1 MNVIRRFLPY
11 VKPYAAKLTLTIVL
25 SAIFSFLSAA
35 SIYIILPIMG
45 IIFPSTNTPSAPT
58 PSESSG
64 FLDSVK
70 EAIRDWIGNLVVVDG
85 FPHQTLLNM
94 CVLVVAIFLIKNI
107 VKYASN
113 VINTGIQE
121 GIMKDIR
128 NHLFGRSV
136 QLPLTYFNNRRSGE
150 LISVV
155 TNEVSTING
164 ALVPTLIQLT
174 RDPLEIIVI
183 LFLLLALSPELTLLA
198 FSTSILTVLFIRLLR
213 GYIRRY
219 SIRMQRALENMTTR
233 LQEAFQNIRIIK
245 AYAGEQYENNRF
257 ERETKWYTRSAIKHS
272 IVKNLAGPLSEIFAI
287 VALVI
292 VLYYGGSNVLSGA
305 MRGEELFAFIFL
317 LFSIMSPIVSVV
329 QIPTNIQRGIIAGER
344 VLKMLE
350 EEPERSHGSVSVA
363 GLGNLIEADD
373 VTFSYRPGTP
383 VLKDVSLQIRR
394 GETVA
399 LVGPSGGGKST
410 LVDLLIRFYDPDKGT
425 IRLDGR
431 DIREFSLDQYRSLF
445 GVVTQESLLFNDT
458 VRNNICYNAP
468 DATDEEVER
477 AAKVANAHEF
487 IRLLPEGYDTLIGDR
502 GVLLSGGQRQRIAI
516 ARSIVRDP
524 EILLFDEA
532 TSALDTESELLVQQ
546 AIEQVLEGR
555 TAVVIAHRLSTIRN
569 ADRIVVIQDGR
580 IAEIG
585 SHDELLAVNGVY
597 RTLHDVQFRT
607 EGDPVARV

>member
-164 ALVPTLIQLT
+164 ALVPTLSQLT

-350 EEPERSHGSVSVA
+350 EEPER
-363 GLGNLIEADD
+363 
-373 VTFSYRPGTP
+373 
-383 VLKDVSLQIRR
+383 
-394 GETVA
+394 
-399 LVGPSGGGKST
+399 
-410 LVDLLIRFYDPDKGT
+410 
-425 IRLDGR
+425 
-431 DIREFSLDQYRSLF
+431 
-445 GVVTQESLLFNDT
+445 
-458 VRNNICYNAP
+458 
-468 DATDEEVER
+468 
-477 AAKVANAHEF
+477 
-487 IRLLPEGYDTLIGDR
+487 LP
-502 GVLLSGGQRQRIAI
+502 A
-516 ARSIVRDP
+516 
-524 EILLFDEA
+524 
-532 TSALDTESELLVQQ
+532 
-546 AIEQVLEGR
+546 
-555 TAVVIAHRLSTIRN
+555 
-569 ADRIVVIQDGR
+569 
-580 IAEIG
+580 
-585 SHDELLAVNGVY
+585 
-597 RTLHDVQFRT
+597 
-607 EGDPVARV
+607 